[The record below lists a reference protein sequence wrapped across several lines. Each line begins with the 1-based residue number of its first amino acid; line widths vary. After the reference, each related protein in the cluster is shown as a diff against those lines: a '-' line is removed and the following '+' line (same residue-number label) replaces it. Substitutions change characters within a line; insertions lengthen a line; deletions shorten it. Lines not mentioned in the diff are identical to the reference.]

1 MAKEAEDVGAKP
13 IKHNAETFQV
23 FDKLKL
29 NAPITTADVP
39 ALLVQLEDKLAY
51 YNEKVKE
58 WDLKR
63 EEMKRIIL
71 EGGTLPDLEKEA
83 ADTAE
88 QDTGD
93 AVAED
98 DAKEEAA
105 EKQEDDEDD
114 AAEDED

>member
-58 WDLKR
+58 RDLKR

-71 EGGTLPDLEKEA
+71 EGGTLPDLENEA
-83 ADTAE
+83 AGTAE
-88 QDTGD
+88 QEAGD
-93 AVAED
+93 G
-98 DAKEEAA
+98 
-105 EKQEDDEDD
+105 
-114 AAEDED
+114 AAEDEPEEDAKEAAE